1 MPTILLTN
9 HYEDRPLEIIKNA
22 VPGYFELQ
30 ILDSVNQQELEDKV
44 ADVDYLLVS
53 GRLKISSKV
62 LENGKKLKMI
72 QRTGVGLDSLDLDT
86 IKEKNIP
93 LYVNKGINAN
103 SVAEHTLLL
112 MLAALRNL
120 IQIDKNTKNGIWKKQ
135 IQGVHTYEL
144 NGKTV
149 GLIGMGAIG
158 RRVAEILKGFHV
170 NIMYYD
176 VYRASTEVEQN
187 LGMKY
192 CELDELMAKSDII
205 SLHCPLTKDTEYI
218 INVPNINKMKDGVI
232 LINTARGRLIKEEA
246 LVEALKN
253 GKLLY
258 AGIDVYE
265 KEPAVNSTL
274 FELENV
280 ITTPHIGGVTYN
292 SFSEMMNGAMRNI
305 DAFENGELDKI
316 EQYRY
321 KF

>member
-1 MPTILLTN
+1 
-9 HYEDRPLEIIKNA
+9 
-22 VPGYFELQ
+22 
-30 ILDSVNQQELEDKV
+30 
-44 ADVDYLLVS
+44 
-53 GRLKISSKV
+53 
-62 LENGKKLKMI
+62 MI
-72 QRTGVGLDSLDLDT
+72 QRTGVGLDSLDLDL

-158 RRVAEILKGFHV
+158 RRVAEILEGFHV
-170 NIMYYD
+170 NIIYYD
-176 VYRASTEVEQN
+176 VYRVSTEIEQN
-187 LGMKY
+187 LEIQY
-192 CELDELMAKSDII
+192 CELNELLKKSDII

-218 INVPNINKMKDGVI
+218 INEPAINKMKEGSI
-232 LINTARGRLIKEEA
+232 IINTARGGLIKEMA
-246 LVEALKN
+246 LTEALKS

-265 KEPAVNSTL
+265 REPATASPL

-292 SFSEMMNGAMRNI
+292 SFSEMMKEAMRNI
-305 DAFENGELDKI
+305 EAFENGKLDNI

>member
-9 HYEDRPLEIIKNA
+9 HYEDKPLEIIKNA
-22 VPGYFELQ
+22 VPKNFQLQ
-30 ILDSVNQQELEDKV
+30 ILDNVKQQELEDRV
-44 ADVDYLLVS
+44 ANADYLLVS
-53 GRLKISSKV
+53 GRLKINNKV
-62 LENGKKLKMI
+62 LENSRNLKMI
-72 QRTGVGLDSLDLDT
+72 QRTGVGLDSLDLDL

-170 NIMYYD
+170 NIIYYD
-176 VYRASTEVEQN
+176 VYRVSTEIEQN
-187 LGMKY
+187 LEIQY
-192 CELDELMAKSDII
+192 CELNELLKKSDII

-218 INVPNINKMKDGVI
+218 INEPAINKMKEGSI
-232 LINTARGRLIKEEA
+232 IINTARGGLIKEMA
-246 LVEALKN
+246 LTEALKS

-265 KEPAVNSTL
+265 REPATTSPL

-280 ITTPHIGGVTYN
+280 VTTPHIGGVTYN
-292 SFSEMMNGAMRNI
+292 SFSEMMKEAMRNI
-305 DAFENGELDKI
+305 EAFENGKLDNI